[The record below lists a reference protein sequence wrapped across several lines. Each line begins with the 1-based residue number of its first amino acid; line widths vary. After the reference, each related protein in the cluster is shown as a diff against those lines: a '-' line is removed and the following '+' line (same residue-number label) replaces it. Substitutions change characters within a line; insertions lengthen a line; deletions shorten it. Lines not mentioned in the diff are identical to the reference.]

1 MNDFLGQF
9 KDKVFDFYGVCDN
22 CFKINNFVFE
32 AVEDPSDGYR
42 SYLESIQL
50 DDYDKIKLN
59 IEW

>member
-22 CFKINNFVFE
+22 CDKIINFE

-42 SYLESIQL
+42 SYL
-50 DDYDKIKLN
+50 
-59 IEW
+59 